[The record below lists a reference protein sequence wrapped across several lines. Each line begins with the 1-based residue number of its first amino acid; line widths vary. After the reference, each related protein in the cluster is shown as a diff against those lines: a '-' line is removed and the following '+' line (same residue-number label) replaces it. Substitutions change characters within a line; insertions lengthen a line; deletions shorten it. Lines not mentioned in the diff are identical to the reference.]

1 MRVYPHLQDTGGFFV
16 AVIERKKDFEVKA
29 EKKRSPDREGSILAT
44 SGSDDVRVAKRA
56 KFEGGGDGNDLTPP
70 STINEE
76 VLVAQDDVQVQAVAD
91 ASFKENPFTFIS
103 EDDPNLVSC
112 MCVLLVQLG
121 DACLCINNLILEKSF
136 TFRILSL
143 VPTYMFG
150 IPRAIQCGRFIS
162 STMP

>member
-16 AVIERKKDFEVKA
+16 AVIERKKDFEGKA
-29 EKKRSPDREGSILAT
+29 EKKRSPDREGSILAA
-44 SGSDDVRVAKRA
+44 SGGDEVRVAKRA
-56 KFEGGGDGNDLTPP
+56 KLEEAVDGSDLITP
-70 STINEE
+70 STIDEE
-76 VLVAQDDVQVQAVAD
+76 LLVAQDDVQVQAVAD

-112 MCVLLVQLG
+112 MCVLLVRLG
-121 DACLCINNLILEKSF
+121 DACLYINNLVLEKSF

-143 VPTYMFG
+143 DPTYMFV
-150 IPRAIQCGRFIS
+150 IPRATQYGRSIS